1 MRQEEAVAAIVAG
14 DHGDPFSFLG
24 MHQSEGGTVVRAFL
38 PGARAVEIVSR
49 DGDAI
54 GALERIHPDGLFAG
68 PVRQSVPYR
77 LRVAWEDGGEAEV
90 EDPYRFP
97 GVLGDQDLYLF
108 GEGNHLGLY
117 EKLGAHPM
125 ELEGVA
131 GTSFAVWAPNAR
143 RVSVVGEF
151 NFWDGRRHAMRKHPG
166 GVWEIFIPGVGEG
179 EVYKYEILGP
189 NGELLPLKADPFGFR
204 AEKLPG
210 TASIVHDPTR
220 FEWDD
225 DVWMQGR
232 EGRNALDAPMAIYEV
247 HLGSWKRNP
256 DGSYYTYGQLAEEL
270 VPYVAEMGYTHVEFL
285 PPTEHPFDGS
295 WGYQPLGLFA
305 PTSRFGTPDDFKG
318 LVDAFHREGIG
329 VFIDWVPAHF
339 PEDSHGLALFDGT
352 HLYDHADPR
361 QGRHPDWGT
370 LVFNYGR
377 SEVRNYLL
385 SNALFWI
392 SEYHIDGLR
401 VDAVAS
407 MLYLDYSREPGEW
420 IPNVHGGNENL
431 EAVSFLQR
439 ANEVVFGSHPGAT
452 TLAEE
457 STAWPMVSRPTSV
470 GGLGFGYKWNM
481 GWMHDSLAVHVRGF
495 HQPQVPSQ
503 RDHLLPRLRLRRE
516 LRPPPLARRGRA
528 RQAVP
533 DRKDARRRVAEV
545 REPPRLLRLHVRP
558 SRQTT
563 PVHGRRNS
571 PAPRM
576 EPRHHPSTGTCF
588 ESHPTKAS
596 RPSSKTSTLSTRAT
610 PALYQVD
617 FEPAGF
623 GWIAG
628 GDIENSVVSFLRRGD
643 AEEDLAIVVCNF
655 TPVVRHDYRIGVPE
669 AAAYEEAL
677 NTDDARYGGSGVG
690 NGGRISNRKSPG
702 ARTRALALANVAAA
716 GDDNIEARQLDNRFQ
731 ASGYRHQGKHLK
743 PVA

>member
-1 MRQEEAVAAIVAG
+1 MRQDEAVAAIVAG
-14 DHGDPFSFLG
+14 GHEDPFSFLG
-24 MHQSEGGTVVRAFL
+24 MHQSEGGTVVRTFL

-49 DGDAI
+49 EGDAI
-54 GALERIHPDGLFAG
+54 GTLERIHTDGLFAG

-77 LRVAWEDGGEAEV
+77 LRVAWEDGAVAEV
-90 EDPYRFP
+90 EDPYRYP
-97 GVLGDQDLYLF
+97 GVLGDQDLYLL

-143 RVSVVGEF
+143 RISVVGAF

-166 GVWEIFIPGVGEG
+166 GVWEIFIPDVGEG

-225 DVWMQGR
+225 EAWMQGR

-256 DGSYYTYGQLAEEL
+256 DGSYYTYDQLAEEL
-270 VPYVAEMGYTHVEFL
+270 VPYVVKMGYTHVEFL

-305 PTSRFGTPDDFKG
+305 PTSRFGAPDDFKG

-377 SEVRNYLL
+377 PEVRNYLL
-385 SNALFWI
+385 SNALFWL

-420 IPNVHGGNENL
+420 VPNVHGGNENL

-439 ANEVVFGSHPGAT
+439 TNEVVFGRHAGAT

-481 GWMHDSLAVHVRGF
+481 GWMHDSLQYMSEDSINRRYHHNEITFSLAYAFGENFVLPLSHDEVVHGKRSLIEKMPGDEWQKFANLRAYYGF
-495 HQPQVPSQ
+495 MYAHPGKQLLFMGGEIAQ
-503 RDHLLPRLRLRRE
+503 RREWNHDTALDWHLLEETPHV
-516 LRPPPLARRGRA
+516 GV
-528 RQAVP
+528 QALI
-533 DRKDARRRVAEV
+533 KD
-545 REPPRLLRLHVRP
+545 LNDLY
-558 SRQTT
+558 
-563 PVHGRRNS
+563 
-571 PAPRM
+571 
-576 EPRHHPSTGTCF
+576 ST
-588 ESHPTKAS
+588 
-596 RPSSKTSTLSTRAT
+596 T
-610 PALYQVD
+610 PALYEVD

-643 AEEDLAIVVCNF
+643 AEEELAIVVCNF

-690 NGGRISNRKSPG
+690 NGGRITTERVQAHGREHSLSLTLPP
-702 ARTRALALANVAAA
+702 LAT
-716 GDDNIEARQLDNRFQ
+716 II
-731 ASGYRHQGKHLK
+731 LK
-743 PVA
+743 PIS

>member
-1 MRQEEAVAAIVAG
+1 MRQEEAVAAIVTG

-24 MHQSEGGTVVRAFL
+24 MHQSEGGTVVRVFL

-49 DGDAI
+49 EGVAI
-54 GALERIHPDGLFAG
+54 GTLERIHPDGLFAG

-77 LRVAWEDGGEAEV
+77 LRVAWEDGVEAEV
-90 EDPYRFP
+90 EDPYRYP
-97 GVLGDQDLYLF
+97 GVLGDQDLYLL

-117 EKLGAHPM
+117 ERLGAHPM

-143 RVSVVGEF
+143 RVSVVGAF

-166 GVWEIFIPGVGEG
+166 GVWEIFIPDVREG
-179 EVYKYEILGP
+179 DVYKYEILGP
-189 NGELLPLKADPFGFR
+189 NGELLPLKTDPLGFR

-225 DVWMQGR
+225 EAWMQGR

-247 HLGSWKRNP
+247 HLGSWRRNP
-256 DGSYYTYGQLAEEL
+256 DGSYYTYDQLAEEL

-377 SEVRNYLL
+377 PEVRNYLL
-385 SNALFWI
+385 SNALFWL

-420 IPNVHGGNENL
+420 VPNVHGGNENL

-439 ANEVVFGSHPGAT
+439 TNEVVFGRHAGAT

-481 GWMHDSLAVHVRGF
+481 GWMHDSLQYMSEDSINRRYHHNEITFSLAYAFGENFVLPLSHDEVVHGKRSLIEKMPGDEWQKFANLRAYYGF
-495 HQPQVPSQ
+495 MYAHPGKQLLFMGGEIAQ
-503 RDHLLPRLRLRRE
+503 RREWNHDTALDWHLLEETPHV
-516 LRPPPLARRGRA
+516 GV
-528 RQAVP
+528 QALI
-533 DRKDARRRVAEV
+533 KD
-545 REPPRLLRLHVRP
+545 LNDLY
-558 SRQTT
+558 
-563 PVHGRRNS
+563 
-571 PAPRM
+571 
-576 EPRHHPSTGTCF
+576 ST
-588 ESHPTKAS
+588 
-596 RPSSKTSTLSTRAT
+596 T
-610 PALYQVD
+610 PALYEVD

-643 AEEDLAIVVCNF
+643 AEEELAIVVCNF

-690 NGGRISNRKSPG
+690 NGGRITTERVQAHGREHSLSLTLPP
-702 ARTRALALANVAAA
+702 LAT
-716 GDDNIEARQLDNRFQ
+716 II
-731 ASGYRHQGKHLK
+731 LK
-743 PVA
+743 PIN

>member
-1 MRQEEAVAAIVAG
+1 MRQEEAVAAIVTG

-24 MHQSEGGTVVRAFL
+24 MHQSEGGTVVRVFL

-49 DGDAI
+49 EGVAI
-54 GALERIHPDGLFAG
+54 GTLERIHPDGLFAG

-77 LRVAWEDGGEAEV
+77 LRVAWEDGVEAEV
-90 EDPYRFP
+90 EDPYRYP
-97 GVLGDQDLYLF
+97 GVLGDQDLYLL

-117 EKLGAHPM
+117 ERLGAHPM

-143 RVSVVGEF
+143 RVSVVGAF

-166 GVWEIFIPGVGEG
+166 GVWEIFIPDVREG
-179 EVYKYEILGP
+179 DVYKYEILGP
-189 NGELLPLKADPFGFR
+189 NGELLPLKTDPLGFR

-225 DVWMQGR
+225 EAWMQGR

-247 HLGSWKRNP
+247 HLGSWRRNP
-256 DGSYYTYGQLAEEL
+256 DGSYYTYDQLAEEL

-305 PTSRFGTPDDFKG
+305 PTSRFGTPDDFKR
-318 LVDAFHREGIG
+318 LVDAFHRGGIG

-377 SEVRNYLL
+377 PEVRNYLL
-385 SNALFWI
+385 SNALFWL

-439 ANEVVFGSHPGAT
+439 TNEVVFGRHAGAT

-481 GWMHDSLAVHVRGF
+481 GWMHDSLQYMSEDSINRRYHHNEITFSLAYAFGENFVLPLSHDEVVHGKRSLIEKMPGDEWQKFANLRAYYGF
-495 HQPQVPSQ
+495 MYAHPGKQLLFMGGEIAQ
-503 RDHLLPRLRLRRE
+503 RREWNHDTALDWHLLEETPHV
-516 LRPPPLARRGRA
+516 GV
-528 RQAVP
+528 QALI
-533 DRKDARRRVAEV
+533 KD
-545 REPPRLLRLHVRP
+545 LNDLY
-558 SRQTT
+558 
-563 PVHGRRNS
+563 
-571 PAPRM
+571 
-576 EPRHHPSTGTCF
+576 ST
-588 ESHPTKAS
+588 
-596 RPSSKTSTLSTRAT
+596 T
-610 PALYQVD
+610 PALYEVD

-690 NGGRISNRKSPG
+690 NGGRITTERVQAHGREHSLSLTLPP
-702 ARTRALALANVAAA
+702 LAT
-716 GDDNIEARQLDNRFQ
+716 II
-731 ASGYRHQGKHLK
+731 LK
-743 PVA
+743 PIN